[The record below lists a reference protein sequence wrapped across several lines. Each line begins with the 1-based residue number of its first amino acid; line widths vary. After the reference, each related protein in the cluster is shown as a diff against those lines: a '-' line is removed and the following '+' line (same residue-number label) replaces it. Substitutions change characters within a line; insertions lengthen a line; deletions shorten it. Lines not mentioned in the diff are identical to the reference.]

1 MKQKILSVI
10 IALIFTLI
18 LISCKNSS
26 EPGLLDDSFIYQN
39 SFESASDTLGWG
51 GHGMIGF
58 RNDPSPEGGKQSLY
72 VSGGCLVP
80 HAEFKIQPQSE
91 NGCFVLQGW
100 GKNLDNGGFVELHI
114 ADSVKSISFDVS
126 DKEWKFYQSA
136 DTLYCPA
143 NLQFKLNM
151 ISGGLVSS
159 SMLVDQIRVKRVE

>member
-10 IALIFTLI
+10 ITLIFTLI
-18 LISCKNSS
+18 VIGCKNSS
-26 EPGLLDDSFIYQN
+26 EPGLFDNSFIYQN
-39 SFESASDTLGWG
+39 SFESTSDTLGWSG
-51 GHGMIGF
+51 YGIIVF
-58 RNDPSPEGGKQSLY
+58 SNDPSPGGGKQSLY
-72 VSGGCLVP
+72 VSGGCFVP

-100 GKNLDNGGFVELHI
+100 GKNLDKGGFVELYI

-143 NLQFKLNM
+143 NLQFKLSM

>member
-1 MKQKILSVI
+1 MKFRKLIYKILLL
-10 IALIFTLI
+10 IALFVAGCRLSTDGI
-18 LISCKNSS
+18 
-26 EPGLLDDSFIYQN
+26 DDTGNVVYSN
-39 SFESASDTLGWG
+39 SFESARDTLGWR

-91 NGCFVLQGW
+91 NGYYVLQGW

-126 DKEWKFYQSA
+126 DKEWIFYQSA

-159 SMLVDQIRVKRVE
+159 SMLVDQIRVKQVE